1 MKAFHYTFYKMSY
14 QSNYPSLIPTEL
26 VSKHDAQDLLEWYD
40 EDDNKLYEFGNF
52 EIIPTDDTDNTEYI
66 NFCEFIEQVLSG
78 DCWAVKVNDE
88 ILFNYFNEHE
98 KSYRDRILDDVIRQ
112 ELIDDVHGSL
122 FVQLFRKNKDADIII
137 YMFGDETW
145 AYKIE
150 FIVNTYLFV

>member
-1 MKAFHYTFYKMSY
+1 MSY

-150 FIVNTYLFV
+150 FCGDTVSFKISLL